1 MATLEQI
8 LDEARTLPVNEQRRL
23 REALEELASNGN
35 ELPSYQTHEIER
47 AWVEA
52 HREEF
57 LDQWVALDGDKLVAH
72 GTDAR
77 IVYDQARANGSTAP
91 YLVHIVPQVD
101 AYLGGW

>member
-8 LDEARTLPVNEQRRL
+8 LDEARRLPVSEQRRL

-35 ELPSYQTHEIER
+35 ELLSYQTHERER

-52 HREEF
+52 HRDEF
-57 LDQWVALDGDKLVAH
+57 LDQWVALDGNNLIAH
-72 GTDAR
+72 GSDAR
-77 IVYDQARANGSTAP
+77 TVYDDARAKGSTAP

-101 AYLGGW
+101 AYVGGW

>member
-8 LDEARTLPVNEQRRL
+8 LDEARKLPLNEQRRL
-23 REALEELASNGN
+23 RDALEELASNGN
-35 ELPSYQTHEIER
+35 ELASYQTHERER
-47 AWVEA
+47 AWVEV

-57 LDQWVALDGDKLVAH
+57 LDQWVALDGDNLVAH

-77 IVYDQARANGSTAP
+77 TVYDQARAKGSKAP

-101 AYLGGW
+101 AYVGGW